1 VAWAKVG
8 RIVNIVWGVVV
19 AVAFERRL
27 TLEAAAWL
35 SKKRVEIVVWGE
47 AAEGSR
53 LKSMSASTT
62 KAGRS
67 RS

>member
-27 TLEAAAWL
+27 TLEGAWL